1 MPEPSESAPIL
12 VALAGGVLDIRL
24 NRPDKKNAITGAMYT
39 AMAEALERADAD
51 PAIQAVLFSGAG
63 DSFTAGND
71 LKDFLANPPGTGDS
85 PVWRFLKA
93 ITTARKV
100 LIAAV
105 HGSAVGIGTTMLLHC
120 DLVYAGQSAKF
131 ALPFVKLGLVPEAGS
146 SLLLPRLAGHQRA
159 AELLLLGEP
168 FDAATAYELG
178 LANRV
183 VDDAALLPT
192 ARAAAAA
199 IAALPSDAVQQSKRL
214 LKRNAASLADCME
227 EEGRIF
233 GAQLRSAEFR
243 EAATAFL
250 EKRPPDFAALRK
262 GG

>member
-1 MPEPSESAPIL
+1 MSEPVCEHIAVSES
-12 VALAGGVLDIRL
+12 GGVLEVRFD
-24 NRPDKKNAITGAMYT
+24 RPDKKNAITGAMYT
-39 AMAEALERADAD
+39 AMAGALARADAD

-63 DSFTAGND
+63 DGFTAGND
-71 LKDFLANPPGTGDS
+71 LGDFLANPPESADS
-85 PVWRFLKA
+85 PVWRFLQA
-93 ITTARKV
+93 LTAARKV

-105 HGSAVGIGTTMLLHC
+105 HGPAVGIGTTMLLHC
-120 DLVYAGQSAKF
+120 DLVYAGRSAKL

-168 FDAATAYELG
+168 FGADTAYELG

-183 VDDAALLPT
+183 VEDAELLAT

-199 IAALPSDAVQQSKRL
+199 IAALPSEAVEQSKRL
-214 LKRNAASLADCME
+214 LKRGAAGLKDAME
-227 EEGRIF
+227 EEARVF

-243 EAATAFL
+243 EAAAAFL
-250 EKRPPDFAALRK
+250 EKRPPDFARLRK
-262 GG
+262 G